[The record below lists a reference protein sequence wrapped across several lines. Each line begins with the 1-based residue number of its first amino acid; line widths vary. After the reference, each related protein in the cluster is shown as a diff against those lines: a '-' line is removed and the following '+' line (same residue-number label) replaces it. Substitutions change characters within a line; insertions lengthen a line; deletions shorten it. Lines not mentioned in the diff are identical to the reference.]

1 MSSTSATAS
10 ATATSVAGQLFDGN
24 SGTAAAS
31 SGQSFYT
38 LIASIYTAA
47 ASFGIQFVV
56 FVILRMR
63 LSRIYRPKSYLV
75 AERERVPIP
84 PSGFYQWIMPMFTT
98 SNSTIIQKCGL
109 DAYFF
114 LRYLRML
121 LKMFIPMAAVII
133 PILLPINQLSGDGT
147 VSGVDQLGWQNVSD
161 AHTHRLWAHLILA
174 LIAIAWILYV
184 IYTELRGYIR
194 IRQAYLTSPQHRLRA
209 SATTVLVSG
218 IPRKWLTVEALNG
231 LYDVFPGGIRNIWI
245 NRNFDE
251 LAEKVNERD
260 SIAHSLESA
269 ETSLIRNCVQKHKEA
284 EQKQA
289 KAEGAAKKTKAE
301 KEQERKDANAEAEDI
316 AQGEGISSGDPHNV
330 PHNVHE
336 AVQEID
342 HEEHGRDSSAQ
353 HYLKD
358 PLFKIGEGIGAFG
371 QGIFNLPHAGKKFV
385 GGMTDDVNRAIRN
398 VNSSVD
404 RTVEAA
410 NSGPGF
416 GAGFVL
422 DDGDYRAPPKPRPE
436 TPPPVASLTASGQR
450 HAGEN
455 NKSTGLRKPDDVAVL
470 ERDPPSYLS
479 PVAPSIMAS
488 SPISTQSGAQSDGP
502 VHYPSTSSTKPAAH
516 KNTHSGSKP
525 SGVVAFLTKY
535 KKGEPL
541 EFPSPQPHTVE
552 EDEFPLHE
560 LGHPRHP
567 DLAENPDQEISKS
580 KWANK
585 FAWLAFWRKKDD
597 KEEDEE
603 EKETYPEAF
612 NQEIAEDQH
621 GEAVW
626 KQYMDPKDRDTLREP
641 LFNKSWFPRLPLV
654 GKKID
659 KIYHLRKELA
669 RLNLEIEQDQQNVEK
684 FPFMNSAF
692 IQFNHQVA
700 AHMACQSL
708 SHHVPHHMTPRT
720 VEISPSDVLWDNM
733 SMKWWERYLRTAL
746 VFIFAIGL
754 TFLYAIPVTFTGFLS
769 QINTI
774 AQHFPW
780 LAWLEKLPKMVKAI
794 IQGILPPVLLS
805 AILTLIPI
813 IFRVLVKQ
821 RGVPTGSDGER
832 GVQTYYFVFLFI
844 QVFLI
849 ASISTGITD
858 FFSNPVNETLEVPQL
873 LAKNLP
879 DASDY
884 FFSYLTVQALNNSA
898 SALLQVAS
906 LFIWFL
912 WSPIVDN
919 TAREKWTR
927 QTKLKRV
934 RWGSF
939 FPPFTNFA
947 VIGIVFSIIAPLIM
961 VFNLIVFSIYWIT
974 QRYNI
979 LYVYQFRLD
988 TGGLLFPTAVNQLF
1002 VGIYT
1007 LEICLIGLFFLK
1019 GNAAIPQAVIMIV
1032 ALVFTALYQWLLN
1045 DAFRP
1050 LFRYLPITLEDDA
1063 VIRDE
1068 EFAREQHERFSRL
1081 TADRGEEGD
1090 DIQSILEDQERNSSE
1105 EEKRAIEEERRRIR
1119 EYKRNPHN
1127 TRSFS
1132 PYRPGTNSSGIM
1144 DTKPTNPSNGD
1155 RWRQVKNLSQPVATL
1170 RSIGNRPRRRSTSP
1184 PIGDHKMRH
1193 TATDVDP
1200 QAIHVDP
1207 ESQQAVGDVLYSG
1220 FSDELE
1226 DLTPEERDALIRYS
1240 FQHSALRARRPVI
1253 WIPRDAL
1260 GVSDDEILRCKQMS
1274 TVEHIDPETEKREMK
1289 TSIWISNEGTAL
1301 DAKGRVVFRR
1311 SPPDFANVDL
1321 IAL

>member
-1 MSSTSATAS
+1 MTSTTTSLPTACSAGASFAELLQCNAGSAT
-10 ATATSVAGQLFDGN
+10 N
-24 SGTAAAS
+24 S

-47 ASFGIQFVV
+47 ASFGIQLLV

-84 PSGFYQWIMPMFTT
+84 PSGIYQWILPMFTT
-98 SNSTIIQKCGL
+98 SNNTIIQRCGL

-114 LRYLRML
+114 LRFLRMQ
-121 LKMFIPMAAVII
+121 LKIFIPLAAVII
-133 PILLPINQLSGDGT
+133 PILLPINQLSGNGS
-147 VSGVDQLGWQNVSD
+147 VKGVDQLGWQNVSS
-161 AHTHRLWAHLILA
+161 AHTHRFWAHLILS
-174 LIAIAWILYV
+174 LIAIAWVLYV
-184 IYTELRGYIR
+184 VYTELRGYIR

-218 IPRKWLTVEALNG
+218 IPRKWLTLEALNG

-251 LAEKVNERD
+251 LAEKVSDRD
-260 SIAHSLESA
+260 SIAHSLENA
-269 ETSLIRNCVQKHKEA
+269 ETSLIRNCVQKHKDA
-284 EQKQA
+284 TKKKA
-289 KAEGAAKKTKAE
+289 KADGKAKKTKAE
-301 KEQERKDANAEAEDI
+301 KEQDRIDANQEAEDI
-316 AQGEGISSGDPHNV
+316 AHGQGTSSGDPHNI

-342 HEEHGRDSSAQ
+342 HEEHG
-353 HYLKD
+353 KD
-358 PLFKIGEGIGAFG
+358 PSTQRYFKDPFNKIGEGIGAFG
-371 QGIFNLPHAGKKFV
+371 HGIINLPHAGKKFV
-385 GGMTDDVNRAIRN
+385 GDVTGDVNRAIHS
-398 VNSSVD
+398 VNNTVD
-404 RTVEAA
+404 RTVQAA

-422 DDGDYRAPPKPRPE
+422 DDEESYRTPPRSRPE
-436 TPPPVASLTASGQR
+436 RQSLAAPITPPDHR
-450 HAGEN
+450 
-455 NKSTGLRKPDDVAVL
+455 STGLRKPDDVAVM

-479 PVAPSIMAS
+479 PVAPTVMAS
-488 SPISTQSGAQSDGP
+488 SPISTHSDAPLDSPAQYS
-502 VHYPSTSSTKPAAH
+502 STSTTGPTVH
-516 KNTHSGSKP
+516 KKEQPTSKP
-525 SGVVAFLTKY
+525 HGVRAYLAKH
-535 KKGEPL
+535 KKADAL
-541 EFPSPQPHTVE
+541 AFPSPQPHVVE
-552 EDEFPLHE
+552 EDEFPLHD
-560 LGHPRHP
+560 LGHPKHR

-580 KWANK
+580 KWAYK
-585 FAWLAFWRKKDD
+585 FSWLAFWRKNNDN
-597 KEEDEE
+597 DEE
-603 EKETYPEAF
+603 EKEFYPQAINE
-612 NQEIAEDQH
+612 EIAEDQD
-621 GEAVW
+621 GEPVW
-626 KQYMDPKDRDTLREP
+626 KQYMDPKDRDTLRQP
-641 LFNKSWFPRLPLV
+641 LFNKSWFPRLPFV
-654 GKKID
+654 GKEID
-659 KIYHLRKELA
+659 KIYYLRKELA

-708 SHHVPHHMTPRT
+708 SHHVPHHMTPRI
-720 VEISPSDVLWDNM
+720 VEISPSDVLWENM
-733 SMKWWERYLRTAL
+733 SMKWWERYIRTAVAFG
-746 VFIFAIGL
+746 VFVAL
-754 TFLYAIPVTFTGFLS
+754 TVLYAIPVTFTGFLS
-769 QINTI
+769 QINYI
-774 AQHFPW
+774 ATLFPW
-780 LAWLEKLPKMVKAI
+780 LDWLERLPKMVKAI
-794 IQGILPPVLLS
+794 IQGILPPVILS
-805 AILTLIPI
+805 VILALIPI
-813 IFRVLVKQ
+813 ILRLLVKQ

-832 GVQTYYFVFLFI
+832 GLQTYYFVFLFV

-849 ASISTGITD
+849 VTLSSGIVDTVTEFTQDTLSI
-858 FFSNPVNETLEVPQL
+858 PETLAKQL
-873 LAKNLP
+873 PN
-879 DASDY
+879 ASDY

-898 SALLQVAS
+898 SSLLQVVS
-906 LFIWFL
+906 LLVWFL
-912 WSPIVDN
+912 WAPIVDN

-947 VIGIVFSIIAPLIM
+947 VIGIIFSTIAPLIM
-961 VFNLIVFSIYWIT
+961 VFNLIVFSVYWVA
-974 QRYNI
+974 QRYNVI
-979 LYVYQFRLD
+979 YVYRFQLD

-1007 LEICLIGLFFLK
+1007 LEICLIGLFLLVRDESQ
-1019 GNAAIPQAVIMIV
+1019 NAAAIPQAVIMIV
-1032 ALVFTALYQWLLN
+1032 ALVCTALYQWLLN

-1068 EFAREQHERFSRL
+1068 EFARAQNERFSRL
-1081 TADRGEEGD
+1081 NADDGD
-1090 DIQSILEDQERNSSE
+1090 DIQSVLEDQERDADE

-1119 EYKRNPHN
+1119 DFKRNSRN
-1127 TRSFS
+1127 THSFS
-1132 PYRPGTNSSGIM
+1132 PNPSVANSPRVM
-1144 DTKPTNPSNGD
+1144 DTKPTKPSNGD
-1155 RWRQVKNLSQPVATL
+1155 RWRQVKNLSRP
-1170 RSIGNRPRRRSTSP
+1170 IGNLRNNGDRPRRHSASP
-1184 PIGDHKMRH
+1184 PPMGDHKLRH
-1193 TATDVDP
+1193 TATDVNP
-1200 QAIHVDP
+1200 QSVHVEP
-1207 ESQQAVGDVLYSG
+1207 ESQKAVGDVLYSG

-1260 GVSDDEILRCKQMS
+1260 GISDDEIERCKRMS
-1274 TVEHIDPETEKREMK
+1274 TVERVDAETEKREMK
-1289 TSIWISNEGTAL
+1289 THIWMSNEGTAL